1 VLRRLFGKGDRKD
14 RRGMTGRTN
23 DQSGEGVGQ
32 LRAPSK
38 RFLADSRLAYWNRSI
53 DEGGCCNTR
62 SYGREACRYI

>member
-14 RRGMTGRTN
+14 RRGMTN
-23 DQSGEGVGQ
+23 DQSGEGAGQ

-53 DEGGCCNTR
+53 DEAKNDIER
-62 SYGREACRYI
+62 